1 MLASKGEKEEVSQGG
16 PVYYFLI
23 YHQMNRSTFS
33 GEGMAVG

>member
-1 MLASKGEKEEVSQGG
+1 MLASKGEQEALSQGG

-23 YHQMNRSTFS
+23 HQQMNRSTFS